1 MPVVREVKLGD
12 AQLTGVDND
21 FDAKPTGVE
30 LGEPECTTES
40 YGKTYDAV
48 PQEQGNKIQGKTY
61 DAVPQEQGNKIQ
73 VYGLGQ
79 QGPIE
84 TGDGGHADRHNCGA
98 QVYKGTSYQEK
109 KCRC

>member
-1 MPVVREVKLGD
+1 MSGKMVAAVPVVREVKSGD
-12 AQLTGVDND
+12 AQLTGVDNE

-30 LGEPECTTES
+30 LGEPECATDS
-40 YGKTYDAV
+40 YG
-48 PQEQGNKIQGKTY
+48 NTY

-98 QVYKGTSYQEK
+98 QVYKGTSNKEK